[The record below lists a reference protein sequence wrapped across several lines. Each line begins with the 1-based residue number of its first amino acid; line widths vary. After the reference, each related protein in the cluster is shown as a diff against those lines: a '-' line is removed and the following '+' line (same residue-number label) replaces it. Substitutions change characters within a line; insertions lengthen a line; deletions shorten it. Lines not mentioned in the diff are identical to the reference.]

1 MKFIQSPQK
10 TLIIFLTSIII
21 VSFFFIIRLEIKAAN
36 LQTQWEKHQ
45 ESLKNNEDILQ
56 HLESFFRSVG
66 MNSIKFDKSDFMVV
80 CSSLHSDSRVD
91 IDSKSISITTKGTI
105 EIEASGDIDI
115 TSKNGNV
122 NIKGKK
128 VNLNEQLKPSP
139 NIYKYFQKGY

>member
-1 MKFIQSPQK
+1 MKFIKSPQK

-21 VSFFFIIRLEIKAAN
+21 VGFFFIVRLEIKAAN

-45 ESLKNNEDILQ
+45 ESLKNNKDILQ
-56 HLESFFRSVG
+56 HLESFYRSVG
-66 MNSIKFDKSDFMVV
+66 MNTIKFDKSDFMVV
-80 CSSLHSDSRVD
+80 CSSLHSHSRVD

-128 VNLNEQLKPSP
+128 VNLNE
-139 NIYKYFQKGY
+139 

>member
-1 MKFIQSPQK
+1 MKFIKSPQK

-21 VSFFFIIRLEIKAAN
+21 VSLFFIIRLEIKAAN

-80 CSSLHSDSRVD
+80 CSSLHFDSRVD

-122 NIKGKK
+122 NINGKK
-128 VNLNEQLKPSP
+128 VNLNE
-139 NIYKYFQKGY
+139 